1 MATQNSER
9 SKAGARSTEAPA
21 RWTRRWVLEV
31 CLAAPLALLL
41 RGPRARA
48 RPASRTKPIVW
59 IGHE

>member
-9 SKAGARSTEAPA
+9 SKAGARPTEAPA

-31 CLAAPLALLL
+31 GLAAPLALLL
-41 RGPRARA
+41 RGRSPEREK
-48 RPASRTKPIVW
+48 SREKPIVW